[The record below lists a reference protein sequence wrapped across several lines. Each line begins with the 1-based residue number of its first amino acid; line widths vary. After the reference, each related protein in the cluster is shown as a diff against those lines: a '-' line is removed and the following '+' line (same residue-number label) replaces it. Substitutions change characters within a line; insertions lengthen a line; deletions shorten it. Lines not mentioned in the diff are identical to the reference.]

1 MRRHLQI
8 FKLKQNRT
16 KKDQDKL
23 AQIQNDTNL
32 ATDTETADGYNPNSD
47 VELLGGYVL
56 GSNRIYYT
64 DEVNEIVFKLSDIEL
79 KKLADTWKSQNGV
92 SLYKSLDAEWDSCG
106 WWFSNCYDSAM
117 SRLSK
122 LGKR

>member
-1 MRRHLQI
+1 MAMNSTTKAIVIGGSVLVGVLVLGIVGKKII

-47 VELLGGYVL
+47 VELLGGYV
-56 GSNRIYYT
+56 
-64 DEVNEIVFKLSDIEL
+64 
-79 KKLADTWKSQNGV
+79 
-92 SLYKSLDAEWDSCG
+92 
-106 WWFSNCYDSAM
+106 
-117 SRLSK
+117 
-122 LGKR
+122 